1 MIGNGLM
8 CNSYKVGDSVL
19 KSFASLVLIF
29 CREGKTERRRTHLK
43 DRKRQILFNNWFIV
57 HHWIMQDYRF
67 SSRANNSQPVR
78 FTSSRSIPFLPI
90 CSSSISQSWN
100 FPLFPVRN
108 ILTRRL
114 AQNFRLDPDNFVASW
129 TGLAPDR
136 AGNQPDTKNTEILYL
151 DTIGM
156 KCTWNKTKASS
167 EGTVRT
173 FAI

>member
-19 KSFASLVLIF
+19 KSFASFAEKVKLSEDELTW
-29 CREGKTERRRTHLK
+29 KTEKGKFYSVIDL
-43 DRKRQILFNNWFIV
+43 FIV

-136 AGNQPDTKNTEILYL
+136 AGNQPDTKNTEIRYL
-151 DTIGM
+151 DTLGM
-156 KCTWNKTKASS
+156 KRTYNKTKASS